1 MKKIRHIFGSY
12 DKMNILV
19 LSLPFILVPMIY
31 LGTMFFVDPIHASKM
46 RTVEHFV
53 LFFLPLALLFYIHD
67 AILKL
72 LYMRGRTK
80 LYVASLILLLA
91 SFMGFAYWRME
102 NREFPPEFRR
112 EKHFHGGKGDFGDFP
127 PPPPHEFHGDGHG
140 PGKDGKHHGP
150 RGRKGKPMSNPIL
163 VDFIL
168 ALLLV
173 SFDFSANIVVNYTR
187 ERKRNELLE
196 HRRLEN
202 ELQYL
207 KAQLNPHFFMNT
219 LNNIHGMVEIN
230 PKKAQEMVI
239 ELSKLMRYVLYEGE
253 RKYTTLNTE
262 VEFIENYV
270 ALMRKRYSSR
280 KVDVRLKMPDTDL
293 YGIKLPPLLFMVMIE
308 NAFKHGI
315 SYKRHTDIL
324 IAIEVQADKH
334 IRFMCQNSKREQHES
349 DEKKYSGIGLKN
361 LKKRLDLLYG
371 SNYSL
376 DIADDDDTYTVNLKI
391 PYEYDDNDKV
401 LGNR

>member
-1 MKKIRHIFGSY
+1 MKEIRHIFGSY

-19 LSLPFILVPMIY
+19 LLLPFIIVPMIY

-53 LFFLPLALLFYIHD
+53 YFFLPLALLFYIHD
-67 AILKL
+67 AILRL
-72 LYMRGRTK
+72 LYMRGRIL
-80 LYVASLILLLA
+80 LYLASLVLLLG

-102 NREFPPEFRR
+102 NREIPPEFRKG
-112 EKHFHGGKGDFGDFP
+112 KHFHKGKGDFGDFP
-127 PPPPHEFHGDGHG
+127 PPHEFNGDHHG
-140 PGKDGKHHGP
+140 PGRGGKPHKHP
-150 RGRKGKPMSNPIL
+150 GRKGKPMSNPIL

-173 SFDFSANIVVNYTR
+173 STDFSVNIFVNYSR
-187 ERKRNELLE
+187 ERKRNEHLE
-196 HRRLEN
+196 HKRLEN

-230 PKKAQEMVI
+230 PKTAQEMVI

-253 RKYTTLNTE
+253 RRYTTLKTE

-324 IAIEVQADKH
+324 ITVEVLTDRQIH
-334 IRFMCQNSKREQHES
+334 FMCKNSKRECPES

-361 LKKRLDLLYG
+361 LRKRLDLLYG
-371 SNYSL
+371 ENYSL
-376 DIADDDDTYTVNLKI
+376 NIEDQDDTYTVNLII

-401 LGNR
+401 SGD

>member
-1 MKKIRHIFGSY
+1 MKEIRHIFGSY

-19 LSLPFILVPMIY
+19 LLLPFIIVPMIY

-53 LFFLPLALLFYIHD
+53 YFFLPLALLFYIHD
-67 AILKL
+67 AILRL
-72 LYMRGRTK
+72 LYMRGRIL
-80 LYVASLILLLA
+80 LYLASLVLLLG

-102 NREFPPEFRR
+102 NREIPPEFRKG
-112 EKHFHGGKGDFGDFP
+112 KHFHKGKGDFGDFP
-127 PPPPHEFHGDGHG
+127 PPHEFNGDHHG
-140 PGKDGKHHGP
+140 PGRGGKPHKHP
-150 RGRKGKPMSNPIL
+150 GRKGKPMSNPIL

-173 SFDFSANIVVNYTR
+173 STDFSVNIFVNYSR
-187 ERKRNELLE
+187 ERKRNEHLE
-196 HRRLEN
+196 HKRLEN

-230 PKKAQEMVI
+230 PKTAQEMVI

-253 RKYTTLNTE
+253 RRYTTLKTE

-324 IAIEVQADKH
+324 ITVEVLTDRQIH
-334 IRFMCQNSKREQHES
+334 FMCKNSKRECPES

-361 LKKRLDLLYG
+361 LRKRLDLLYG
-371 SNYSL
+371 ENYSL
-376 DIADDDDTYTVNLKI
+376 NIEDEDDTYTVNLII

-401 LGNR
+401 SGD

>member
-1 MKKIRHIFGSY
+1 MKKIRHVHGY

-19 LSLPFILVPMIY
+19 LLLPFIIVPMIY

-53 LFFLPLALLFYIHD
+53 YFFLPLALLFYIHD
-67 AILKL
+67 AILRL
-72 LYMRGRTK
+72 LYMRGRIL
-80 LYVASLILLLA
+80 LYLASLVLLLG

-102 NREFPPEFRR
+102 NREIPPEFRK
-112 EKHFHGGKGDFGDFP
+112 EKHFHKGKGDFGDFP
-127 PPPPHEFHGDGHG
+127 PPHEFNGEHHG
-140 PGKDGKHHGP
+140 PGRGGKPHKHP
-150 RGRKGKPMSNPIL
+150 GRKGKPMSNPIL

-173 SFDFSANIVVNYTR
+173 STDFSVNIFVNYSR
-187 ERKRNELLE
+187 ERKRNEHLE
-196 HRRLEN
+196 HKRLEN

-230 PKKAQEMVI
+230 PKTAQEMVI

-253 RKYTTLNTE
+253 RRYTTLKTE

-324 IAIEVQADKH
+324 ITVEVLTGRQIH
-334 IRFMCQNSKREQHES
+334 FMCKNSKRECPES

-361 LKKRLDLLYG
+361 LRKRLDLLYG
-371 SNYSL
+371 ENYSL
-376 DIADDDDTYTVNLKI
+376 NIEDEDDTYTVNLII

-401 LGNR
+401 SGD

>member
-1 MKKIRHIFGSY
+1 MKKIRLMRGSY

-19 LSLPFILVPMIY
+19 LLLPFILVPMIY
-31 LGTMFFVDPIHASKM
+31 LGTMFFVDPVHASKM

-53 LFFLPLALLFYIHD
+53 YFFLPLAVLFYVHD
-67 AILKL
+67 AILRW
-72 LYMRGRTK
+72 LYMRGRIL
-80 LYVASLILLLA
+80 LYFASLVLLFA
-91 SFMGFAYWRME
+91 AFMGCTYWRME
-102 NREFPPEFRR
+102 NRDIPPEFRKER
-112 EKHFHGGKGDFGDFP
+112 RFHGDKGDFGDFP
-127 PPPPHEFHGDGHG
+127 PPPPHEFKGDHHG
-140 PGKDGKHHGP
+140 PGRGGKPHKRP
-150 RGRKGKPMSNPIL
+150 GRKGKPMSNPIL

-173 SFDFSANIVVNYTR
+173 STDFSVNIFVNYSR

-196 HRRLEN
+196 HKRLEN

-230 PKKAQEMVI
+230 PKTAQEMVI

-253 RKYTTLNTE
+253 RKYTTLKTE

-324 IAIEVQADKH
+324 ITVEVLTDKQ
-334 IRFMCQNSKREQHES
+334 IRFMCKNSKRERPES

-361 LKKRLDLLYG
+361 LRKRLDLLYG
-371 SNYSL
+371 ESYSL
-376 DIADDDDTYTVNLKI
+376 NIEDEDDTYTVNLII
-391 PYEYDDNDKV
+391 PYEYDDDDKV
-401 LGNR
+401 SGD

>member
-1 MKKIRHIFGSY
+1 MKKIRLIHGSY

-19 LSLPFILVPMIY
+19 LLLPFILVPMIY

-53 LFFLPLALLFYIHD
+53 YFFLPLAVLFYVHD
-67 AILKL
+67 AILRL
-72 LYMRGRTK
+72 LYMRGRIL
-80 LYVASLILLLA
+80 LYLASLVLLLSA
-91 SFMGFAYWRME
+91 FMGCEYWRME
-102 NREFPPEFRR
+102 NRDIPLEFRKEGR
-112 EKHFHGGKGDFGDFP
+112 FHGGKGDFGNFP
-127 PPPPHEFHGDGHG
+127 PPAPHEFNGDHQG
-140 PGKDGKHHGP
+140 PGSGVKPHKHPG
-150 RGRKGKPMSNPIL
+150 GKGKPMSNPIL

-173 SFDFSANIVVNYTR
+173 STDFSVNIFVNYSR

-196 HRRLEN
+196 HKRLEN

-230 PKKAQEMVI
+230 PKTAQEMVI
-239 ELSKLMRYVLYEGE
+239 ELSKMMRYVLYEGE
-253 RKYTTLNTE
+253 RKYTTLKTE

-280 KVDVRLKMPDTDL
+280 KVDVRLKMPDMDL

-308 NAFKHGI
+308 NAFKHGV

-324 IAIEVQADKH
+324 ITVEVLTDKQ
-334 IRFMCQNSKREQHES
+334 IRFMCKNSKRERPER

-361 LKKRLDLLYG
+361 LRKRLDLLYG
-371 SNYSL
+371 ESYSL
-376 DIADDDDTYTVNLKI
+376 NIEDEDDTYTVNLII

-401 LGNR
+401 SGY